1 MTDLTAEAVAEMIHA
16 TSGRVAANAPELS
29 RLDAVAGDGDH
40 GVNMAAAFATA
51 DAMMAAQAS
60 NDAASVFTLV
70 GRAFEESGTGSAGA
84 LFGAFFEAL
93 GEGLIGASPTQAVD
107 FVAALDAAA
116 RRVADLGRADVGD
129 KTMLDALRPAVDA
142 ARTAAEAGA
151 SLESVMTE
159 ASAAAAAGA
168 DSTAEMIAR
177 AGRARYAGDGAI
189 ATRDPGAVTIALM
202 FEAWAEALLPRGTR
216 TMRASS

>member
-1 MTDLTAEAVAEMIHA
+1 
-16 TSGRVAANAPELS
+16 
-29 RLDAVAGDGDH
+29 
-40 GVNMAAAFATA
+40 
-51 DAMMAAQAS
+51 
-60 NDAASVFTLV
+60 
-70 GRAFEESGTGSAGA
+70 
-84 LFGAFFEAL
+84 
-93 GEGLIGASPTQAVD
+93 
-107 FVAALDAAA
+107 
-116 RRVADLGRADVGD
+116 
-129 KTMLDALRPAVDA
+129 MLDALRPAVDA